1 MSAVIRIPFPLRRF
15 TDNRSFIDTDANTV
29 HEALESIFDKFPKLR
44 QQLID
49 ENGQLRNLV
58 NIFIDQDDVKNRGG
72 LKTSLPDKCK
82 MRITLADTVGNSDL
96 LLPELTRYSRHL
108 LLPEVG
114 ETGQKKL
121 KAAKVLIV
129 GAGGLGC
136 PAALYLAAAGVGL
149 LGIVD
154 SDVVEESNLQRQI
167 LYNIDDIGNS
177 KAECARE
184 KLSRLNPFI
193 EVKVYNEVL
202 TSQNALRII
211 KSYDL
216 VIDGTDN
223 FPTRY
228 LVNDACVL
236 LGKPNCYGSVY
247 RFEGQA
253 SLFGYKNGP
262 CYRCLVPTPPSP
274 ERVSSCAE
282 AGVFGVLPSI
292 IGSIQATEAIKI
304 ITGIGNTL
312 SGRFLTFDALC
323 MDFHEFMIQRDDRCK
338 ICGDDPSIFELI
350 DYQQFCR
357 PESTKETVVPEI
369 NPIELKQR
377 LEKGDSI
384 TMLDVREE
392 FEIKI
397 SNLKNAIH
405 IPMNSVEDRLEEL
418 NPQDEFIVY
427 CSIGLRSARICNLLK
442 ERGFNNVL
450 NLKGGINAWANDV
463 DPDMIIY

>member
-1 MSAVIRIPFPLRRF
+1 MSAVILIPSPLRRF
-15 TDNRSFIDTDANTV
+15 TDNRSCINTDANTV
-29 HEALESIFDKFPKLR
+29 GDALNCLFDEFPNLR

-49 ENGQLRNLV
+49 ENGQLRKFV
-58 NIFIDQDDVKNRGG
+58 NIFVNQDKVKNAGG
-72 LKTSLPDKCK
+72 LKTTLPDKCK
-82 MRITLADTVGNSDL
+82 MRITQVVTDSNSEL
-96 LLPELTRYSRHL
+96 MLPELTRYSRHL

-121 KAAKVLIV
+121 KAAKVLII

-136 PAALYLAAAGVGL
+136 PASLYLAAAGVGH
-149 LGIVD
+149 LGIID

-167 LYNIDDIGNS
+167 LYNIDDIGIS
-177 KAECARE
+177 KVECAQE
-184 KLSRLNPFI
+184 KLSRLNPYI
-193 EVKVYNEVL
+193 EVKAYNVVL
-202 TSQNALRII
+202 TSQNALGII
-211 KSYDL
+211 KNYDL

-236 LGKPNCYGSVY
+236 LGKPNCYGSIY

-253 SLFGYKNGP
+253 SLFSYKNGP
-262 CYRCLVPTPPSP
+262 CYRCLVPNPPPP
-274 ERVSSCAE
+274 ELVSSCAE

-304 ITGIGNTL
+304 ITGIGKTL
-312 SGRFLTFDALC
+312 NGRFLTFDALG
-323 MDFHEFMIQRDDRCK
+323 MDFHEFTIRRDDRCE

-357 PESTKETVVPEI
+357 PESSKEAVISEI
-369 NPIELKQR
+369 SPIELKQK
-377 LEKGDSI
+377 LERGDSI
-384 TMLDVREE
+384 TILDVREE

-397 SNLKNAIH
+397 SNLKNTVH

-418 NPQDEFIVY
+418 NPQDELIIY
-427 CSIGLRSARICNLLK
+427 CSVGLRSARICNLLK
-442 ERGFNNVL
+442 KKGFNNVL

-463 DPDMIIY
+463 DPDMTIY

>member
-1 MSAVIRIPFPLRRF
+1 
-15 TDNRSFIDTDANTV
+15 
-29 HEALESIFDKFPKLR
+29 
-44 QQLID
+44 
-49 ENGQLRNLV
+49 
-58 NIFIDQDDVKNRGG
+58 
-72 LKTSLPDKCK
+72 
-82 MRITLADTVGNSDL
+82 MRITKEEAVVNSGL
-96 LLPELTRYSRHL
+96 MLPELTRYSRHL

-136 PAALYLAAAGVGL
+136 PASLYLAAAGVGH

-177 KAECARE
+177 KVDCARE
-184 KLSRLNPFI
+184 KLTRLNPYI
-193 EVKVYNEVL
+193 EVKTYNEVL
-202 TSQNALRII
+202 TSQNALGII
-211 KSYDL
+211 KNYDL

-236 LGKPNCYGSVY
+236 LGKPNCYGSIY

-253 SLFGYKNGP
+253 SLFSYKSGP
-262 CYRCLVPTPPSP
+262 CYRCLVPNPPPP
-274 ERVSSCAE
+274 ELVSSCAE

-292 IGSIQATEAIKI
+292 IGSIQATEAIKV
-304 ITGIGNTL
+304 ITGIGKTL
-312 SGRFLTFDALC
+312 SGRFLTFDALD
-323 MDFHEFMIQRDDRCK
+323 MDFHEFMIRRDNSCK

-357 PESTKETVVPEI
+357 PESSKEAVVPEI
-369 NPIELKQR
+369 NPTELSQR
-377 LEKGDSI
+377 LERGDSI
-384 TMLDVREE
+384 TLLDVREE

-397 SNLKNAIH
+397 SNLKNAVH
-405 IPMNSVEDRLEEL
+405 IPMGSVVDRLEEL
-418 NPQDEFIVY
+418 NPEVEFIVY
-427 CSIGLRSARICNLLK
+427 CSVGLRSARICSLLK
-442 ERGFNNVL
+442 ERGFSHVL
-450 NLKGGINAWANDV
+450 NLKGGINAWATDV
-463 DPDMIIY
+463 DPDMTIY